1 MYEEAAPPGPLAGV
15 ARCVWR
21 SASAG
26 PKRIVPDG
34 CLDLVVGDGGV
45 FIAGPDTAAWSSVTR
60 PGAEL
65 RGVRFTPGR
74 AAAVL
79 GVAADELRD
88 RRVSLGEVWGR
99 AGEELAERLLS
110 GELTPAQAV
119 ASRLSE
125 VAPPDPAV
133 AALIARLDAGA
144 ARVSEAAAM
153 VMGGADGAAVL
164 EQPEAAALL
173 ARGGADPARIAAM
186 LARLGAG
193 PAQIAALLTRGDPDS
208 ASIAAVLARGRAGPT
223 QVAEAVAVLGRGR
236 AGPSQV
242 AEAVAVLAR
251 GKTGP
256 AQIAEAVAVLA
267 RGRADPAQIAE
278 AAALLARPGA
288 PRAAPD
294 VAAARLEDPGPFA
307 VSERRLRR
315 RFVQAVGYGPATY
328 LRVSRFQRAVALAPR
343 APGLAALAAAAGYS
357 DQAHLSRDCRALTGL
372 TPRAYFRAPSTVDET
387 VRDRRRSA

>member
-1 MYEEAAPPGPLAGV
+1 MHDSGVYEEAAPPAPLRGV

-45 FIAGPDTAAWSSVTR
+45 FIAGPDTSAWSSVTR
-60 PGAEL
+60 PNAEL

-74 AAAVL
+74 ASAVL

-88 RRVSLGEVWGR
+88 RRVSLDELWGHAGEV
-99 AGEELAERLLS
+99 LAEQLLS

-119 ASRLSE
+119 ASRLSAE
-125 VAPPDPAV
+125 VPPPDPAV

-144 ARVSEAAAM
+144 ARVAEAAAM
-153 VMGGADGAAVL
+153 L
-164 EQPEAAALL
+164 TQPAQVAEA
-173 ARGGADPARIAAM
+173 AAM
-186 LARLGAG
+186 LALPG
-193 PAQIAALLTRGDPDS
+193 PARVT
-208 ASIAAVLARGRAGPT
+208 RAG
-223 QVAEAVAVLGRGR
+223 G
-236 AGPSQV
+236 
-242 AEAVAVLAR
+242 
-251 GKTGP
+251 
-256 AQIAEAVAVLA
+256 
-267 RGRADPAQIAE
+267 
-278 AAALLARPGA
+278 
-288 PRAAPD
+288 PD
-294 VAAARLEDPGPFA
+294 VAAARVEDPAGSVT

-328 LRVSRFQRAVALAPR
+328 LRVTRFQRAVALASR
-343 APGLAALAAAAGYS
+343 APGLAALAAAAGYA

-372 TPRAYFRAPSTVDET
+372 TPRAYFRGPSTVDAP

>member
-1 MYEEAAPPGPLAGV
+1 MYEEAAPPGPLRGV

-45 FIAGPDTAAWSSVTR
+45 FIAGPDTSAWSSVTR
-60 PGAEL
+60 PNAEL

-74 AAAVL
+74 ASAVL

-88 RRVSLGEVWGR
+88 RRVSLDELWGHAGEV
-99 AGEELAERLLS
+99 LAEQLLS

-119 ASRLSE
+119 ASRLSPE
-125 VAPPDPAV
+125 VPPPDPAV

-144 ARVSEAAAM
+144 ARVAEAAAM
-153 VMGGADGAAVL
+153 L
-164 EQPEAAALL
+164 TQPDL
-173 ARGGADPARIAAM
+173 A
-186 LARLGAG
+186 
-193 PAQIAALLTRGDPDS
+193 
-208 ASIAAVLARGRAGPT
+208 
-223 QVAEAVAVLGRGR
+223 QVAEAAAMLSLPGPARVTR
-236 AGPSQV
+236 AG
-242 AEAVAVLAR
+242 
-251 GKTGP
+251 G
-256 AQIAEAVAVLA
+256 
-267 RGRADPAQIAE
+267 
-278 AAALLARPGA
+278 
-288 PRAAPD
+288 PD
-294 VAAARLEDPGPFA
+294 VAAARVEDPAGSVT

-328 LRVSRFQRAVALAPR
+328 LRVTRFQRAVALASR
-343 APGLAALAAAAGYS
+343 APGLAALAAAAGYA

-372 TPRAYFRAPSTVDET
+372 TPRAYFRDPSTVDAP

>member
-1 MYEEAAPPGPLAGV
+1 M
-15 ARCVWR
+15 WR

-74 AAAVL
+74 APAVL

-88 RRVSLGEVWGR
+88 RRVSLDEVWGH
-99 AGEELAERLLS
+99 AGEVLAERLLS

-119 ASRLSE
+119 ASRLPE
-125 VAPPDPAV
+125 VGPADQAV

-144 ARVSEAAAM
+144 ARVAEAAAM
-153 VMGGADGAAVL
+153 VT
-164 EQPEAAALL
+164 
-173 ARGGADPARIAAM
+173 
-186 LARLGAG
+186 GAG
-193 PAQIAALLTRGDPDS
+193 RDGVSPAQ
-208 ASIAAVLARGRAGPT
+208 
-223 QVAEAVAVLGRGR
+223 
-236 AGPSQV
+236 
-242 AEAVAVLAR
+242 
-251 GKTGP
+251 
-256 AQIAEAVAVLA
+256 
-267 RGRADPAQIAE
+267 
-278 AAALLARPGA
+278 AAALLARPGTPHNA
-288 PRAAPD
+288 PE

-328 LRVSRFQRAVALAPR
+328 LRVTRFQRAVALAPR
-343 APGLAALAAAAGYS
+343 VPGLAALAAAAGYA

-372 TPRAYFRAPSTVDET
+372 TPRAYFRTPSTVDEA
-387 VRDRRRSA
+387 VRDRLRSA